1 MKNAKYVK
9 LGILI
14 VVSFAILIWGLSYL
28 KGNDVFKRN
37 DYYFVVYERIDGL
50 LESNKV
56 IMNGYQVGQVYDIQF
71 TPDNSGKLVI
81 TLMMDASFK
90 IPVNSVAQIVSSDI
104 MGTRSIKMIF
114 GSESTFYQSGDTIP
128 GAIESDLKEQ
138 VSMQVLPL
146 KNKAE
151 QLLNTIDS
159 AIVTLTVILNEDA
172 RENLSQSFANIN
184 RSINNI
190 EKTTSDLQ
198 QIVSSQKGNIQL
210 TMENITTITG
220 TLSNNSKELE
230 NAIKNLS
237 KLSDT
242 LAQLPV
248 SPIVENIS
256 EASNQIL
263 LLLQKLN
270 STESTAGLLLNDDQ
284 LYLSITELSENLAF
298 LINDIQV
305 NPKRYLEFSA
315 IDFGKEYYINTSGD
329 VSAKNVIFKVHLVST
344 EEPVQ
349 VNSKYFEG
357 LGEIEEYKANGAYSY
372 LTGNTSIYDEITEIH
387 NQAKKKFPES
397 TVVAFKNGKL
407 VKLEKVLKSVR

>member
-71 TPDNSGKLVI
+71 TPDNSGKLVV

-198 QIVSSQKGNIQL
+198 LIVSSQKGNIQL

-270 STESTAGLLLNDDQ
+270 STESSAGLLLNDDQ

-344 EEPVQ
+344 EEPVP